1 MYAKACASFHH
12 LRADSELKARLYR
25 TLIDTLI
32 DSHRGKWS
40 DSMAEIEASPPT
52 SAQSRMSTGT
62 RGADAQVLEALP
74 ASRVKVALQ
83 ALPEEVRTAVYL
95 ADVEEF
101 TRTEIA
107 DIMGTP
113 IGTVN
118 SCPRRG
124 RRQVRRPL
132 EDCARE
138 RGLVPAGR
146 GDGPESGS

>member
-1 MYAKACASFHH
+1 
-12 LRADSELKARLYR
+12 
-25 TLIDTLI
+25 
-32 DSHRGKWS
+32 
-40 DSMAEIEASPPT
+40 MAEIEALPPT
-52 SAQSRMSTGT
+52 SAQSRMSTGA

-107 DIMGTP
+107 DIRGTP

-118 SCPRRG
+118 SCLRRG
-124 RRQVRRPL
+124 RRQVRGPL
-132 EDCARE
+132 EACARE
-138 RGLVPAGR
+138 RGLVRAGR